1 MPEPI
6 TSTTDTTRCIS
17 TNLKHYMQ
25 TKKINQTQLVQ
36 ECHKLGL
43 TISQASISNAI
54 HGNSNTTL
62 AVLSKIC
69 AGLGIEVR
77 DLFQPLPATDSALST
92 PDYLPKLPTD
102 AELLITNPNDRA
114 FGGYLGAYH
123 VYFYQTTGNSST
135 LVHGYLSFHFSE
147 DKQSCHASLKI
158 PISTSNNAAD
168 SISIAYKEFSG
179 QLLISAPMRTAYCQ
193 LYSKEIG
200 EFYQILFRHWYLLN
214 NNLKC
219 TMACAA
225 TTCSGSNRR
234 PTIHRICMTREPIA
248 ETRMNT
254 LKGQLLLN
262 DGDIIVSRTN
272 LQRFIDSPSVS
283 DAFKKALK
291 SSMQAEP
298 FYLFKESALS
308 NANISENEQIAL
320 ISSLRALS
328 TAQKYNK
335 ISKRTEDALYALLY
349 D

>member
-1 MPEPI
+1 
-6 TSTTDTTRCIS
+6 
-17 TNLKHYMQ
+17 
-25 TKKINQTQLVQ
+25 
-36 ECHKLGL
+36 
-43 TISQASISNAI
+43 
-54 HGNSNTTL
+54 
-62 AVLSKIC
+62 
-69 AGLGIEVR
+69 
-77 DLFQPLPATDSALST
+77 
-92 PDYLPKLPTD
+92 
-102 AELLITNPNDRA
+102 
-114 FGGYLGAYH
+114 
-123 VYFYQTTGNSST
+123 
-135 LVHGYLSFHFSE
+135 
-147 DKQSCHASLKI
+147 
-158 PISTSNNAAD
+158 
-168 SISIAYKEFSG
+168 
-179 QLLISAPMRTAYCQ
+179 
-193 LYSKEIG
+193 
-200 EFYQILFRHWYLLN
+200 
-214 NNLKC
+214 
-219 TMACAA
+219 
-225 TTCSGSNRR
+225 
-234 PTIHRICMTREPIA
+234 MTREPIA